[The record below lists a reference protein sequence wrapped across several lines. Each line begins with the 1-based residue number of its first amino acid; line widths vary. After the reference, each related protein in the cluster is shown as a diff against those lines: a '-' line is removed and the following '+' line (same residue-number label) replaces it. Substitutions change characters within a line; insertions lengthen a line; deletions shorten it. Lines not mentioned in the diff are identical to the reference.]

1 MRENLFFG
9 EGFIRAFKNKIYKY
23 MTLISKNVYINE
35 LDDIVNKY
43 NNTYQRTIKINPIDV
58 KSNTCINSSKKINK
72 EDPNFK
78 IGDIVRMSIY
88 KNTFAKA
95 YVPNWS
101 KEVFVITKVKN
112 TIWWTFVISD
122 LKVELSSPKKN
133 ISFNKNSL
141 KVMKNAFYFMLKAFF
156 VLKILKFLS

>member
-1 MRENLFFG
+1 
-9 EGFIRAFKNKIYKY
+9 
-23 MTLISKNVYINE
+23 
-35 LDDIVNKY
+35 
-43 NNTYQRTIKINPIDV
+43 
-58 KSNTCINSSKKINK
+58 
-72 EDPNFK
+72 
-78 IGDIVRMSIY
+78 MSIY

-122 LKVELSSPKKN
+122 LKVELSSPKKK